1 MIYGKKRRKRMGIKE
16 LNETLASFTEPI
28 KEEQNGGYYIYKMIY
43 FEGEDVNAEV
53 IDFIERKGYMGE
65 TDYGIVEFSKDRY
78 DDMLA
83 EFDNLPIEDKT
94 KSDGK
99 SALTIEEIKEGLGDI
114 SRLFDEG
121 KIDIAI
127 KVY

>member
-1 MIYGKKRRKRMGIKE
+1 MEIKE

-43 FEGEDVNAEV
+43 FEGEDCNAEV

-65 TDYGIVEFSKDRY
+65 TDFGIVEFSKDRY
-78 DDMLA
+78 DEMLA